1 VTRLRRNVWGT
12 RAPARRPHRVG
23 LTFAALTAGLGVAAS
38 ACGSSGP
45 SEGALAGKSATAV
58 LSLSIK
64 AYHRQHSVSF
74 VTKTVAGKAST
85 VQVGATSEKAASES
99 VRSSTVPVLQAI
111 LVDGSAYLRAGTQFL
126 EQQLSLS
133 TAQAAAHAG
142 EWISFQK
149 GNPGYSSITQS
160 LSAAE
165 AILEFVPEEPHLRV
179 AGATTFGGQSAVAVT
194 GSPATAP
201 GAGTTATVTFFV
213 STTAPYLPLGATV
226 QVNNDGG
233 HNIERVASVYGKYN
247 QKVDP
252 KAPTGA
258 VPITSLVSS

>member
-1 VTRLRRNVWGT
+1 MTHRHQAEPGT
-12 RAPARRPHRVG
+12 RARRYRVA
-23 LTFAALTAGLGVAAS
+23 LTFAALTAVLGVAAS

-45 SEGALAGKSATAV
+45 SEGALAGKSATSV
-58 LSLSIK
+58 LSTSIK
-64 AYHRQHSVSF
+64 AYHRQKSVTF
-74 VTKTVAGKAST
+74 VTKTVAGKTST
-85 VQVGATSEKAASES
+85 EQVGATSEAAATES
-99 VRSSTVPVLQAI
+99 VRSSTLPVLQAI
-111 LVDGSAYLRAGTQFL
+111 LVDGSAYLRAGSQFL

-142 EWISFQK
+142 QWISFQK
-149 GNPGYSSITQS
+149 GDPGYSTITQS

-165 AILEFVPEEPHLRV
+165 AIVQFVPEEPNLRV

-194 GSPATAP
+194 GSPSTAP
-201 GAGTTATVTFFV
+201 PAGTTAFVTFFV

-226 QVNNDGG
+226 QVNNDNG

>member
-1 VTRLRRNVWGT
+1 VR
-12 RAPARRPHRVG
+12 RRPR
-23 LTFAALTAGLGVAAS
+23 AALTFVALTVVLGIAAS

-74 VTKTVAGKAST
+74 VTKTVAGKTST
-85 VQVGATSEKAASES
+85 EQVGATSATAASES
-99 VRSSTVPVLQAI
+99 VRSSTLPVLQAI
-111 LVDGSAYLRAGTQFL
+111 LVGGSAYLRAGSQFL

-142 EWISFQK
+142 QWISFQK
-149 GNPGYSSITQS
+149 GDPGYSTITQS

-165 AILEFVPEEPHLRV
+165 AIVQFVPEQPNLRV
-179 AGATTFGGQSAVAVT
+179 AGATTFGGQNAVAVT

-201 GAGTTATVTFFV
+201 GAGTTAFVTFFV
-213 STTAPYLPLGATV
+213 STEAPYLPLGATV
-226 QVNNDGG
+226 QVNNNSG

-252 KAPTGA
+252 TAPSGA

>member
-1 VTRLRRNVWGT
+1 M
-12 RAPARRPHRVG
+12 
-23 LTFAALTAGLGVAAS
+23 
-38 ACGSSGP
+38 
-45 SEGALAGKSATAV
+45 AGKSATAV

-85 VQVGATSEKAASES
+85 VQVGATSKMAASES
-99 VRSSTVPVLQAI
+99 VQSSMLPVVQAI
-111 LVDGSAYLRAGTQFL
+111 QVDGSAYLRAGSQFL

-133 TAQAAAHAG
+133 TAQATAHAG
-142 EWISFQK
+142 QWISFQK
-149 GNPGYSSITQS
+149 GNPGYSTITQS

-165 AILEFVPEEPHLRV
+165 AILQFVPEEPHLRV

-247 QKVDP
+247 HKVDP
-252 KAPTGA
+252 KAPTNA
-258 VPITSLVSS
+258 VPITTLVSS

>member
-1 VTRLRRNVWGT
+1 MRKHRTAGGR
-12 RAPARRPHRVG
+12 RAPRGRRRG
-23 LTFAALTAGLGVAAS
+23 LVYCFVALTGVLGVTAS
-38 ACGSSGP
+38 ACGNSGP

-64 AYHRQHSVSF
+64 AYHRQKSVTF

-99 VRSSTVPVLQAI
+99 VHSSTLPILQAI
-111 LVDGSAYLRAGTQFL
+111 LVNGTVYLRAGTQFL

-133 TAQAAAHAG
+133 TAQAAAHSG
-142 EWISFQK
+142 QWISFQK
-149 GNPGYSSITQS
+149 GNPGYSSIAQS
-160 LSAAE
+160 LSAGE
-165 AILEFVPEEPHLRV
+165 AIVSFVPEEPHLRV
-179 AGATTFGGQSAVAVT
+179 SGVTSFQGQSAVAVT
-194 GSPATAP
+194 GSPSSSP
-201 GAGTTATVTFFV
+201 AGTTDTVTLFV
-213 STTAPYLPLGATV
+213 STTAPYLPIGATV
-226 QVNNDGG
+226 QVNQNTGQ
-233 HNIERVASVYGKYN
+233 NVERVASVYGKYN